1 MSKAILIV
9 EDDRELAR
17 TLARALEERGYQTQ
31 LAYDGDDALRA
42 VGRQPPDLILL
53 DLLLPRRDGRA
64 VLSTLQQ
71 AEATRAI
78 PVVAMSGV
86 LRRRDHER
94 DILAAGARVFLSKPF
109 SLADL
114 LQTLERLL
122 GLRGRTG
129 PQQLERF
136 ELAQKPVAE
145 TLFEAASVGFTGAIH
160 FRSEQRHKQLLMEAG
175 QPRAIRSNM
184 VRECLGRRLVDS
196 GRIQDHA
203 HQEALRRAKNSDRLQ
218 GEILVRMGALPAV
231 QLEEALAAQG
241 EAKLRELFSWTEGE
255 AWLQPGVRDA
265 KLASA
270 LPGWTIRRAILRG
283 VEMMSEGLA
292 RERLAPYAS
301 ETVVAQEIELDPAER
316 TQMVVACLDALGHE
330 TTVADLWEEHAPML
344 YGLQL
349 VGALS
354 FGEKGAALAEPPG
367 PASAEAMRSEEEER
381 PDSPA
386 VELTLLRERQAK
398 QNHFEVL
405 GASERSSA
413 EEIRKLFVGLA
424 KKFHP
429 DRFQT
434 ESQAAQALAA
444 QVFSDISV
452 AHDTLSDSR
461 RRKEYVAELRRGG
474 AKSDRKA
481 VARIV
486 SAEREFRKGR
496 ENMHRRSYPDA
507 LACFER
513 ALELDPREGEFWALA
528 GWTYFLVHQ
537 EDPAERGEAVRRLK
551 EAQSL
556 APRSPSGYYYMGL
569 LYKACERPVEA
580 EVMFRETLGIS
591 GGHIEAAR
599 ELRLLERRR
608 RNRKQGGGLGS
619 LFGLGKKKS

>member
-1 MSKAILIV
+1 MSKAVLIV

-17 TLARALEERGYQTQ
+17 TLARALEEGGYQTQ
-31 LAYDGDDALRA
+31 LAYDGEDALRA
-42 VGRQPPDLILL
+42 VSRQPPDLILL

-71 AEATRAI
+71 AEATRTI
-78 PVVAMSGV
+78 PIVAMSGV
-86 LRRRDHER
+86 LRGRDHER

-109 SLADL
+109 SRAEL
-114 LQTLERLL
+114 LETLERLL
-122 GLRGRTG
+122 GLRGPTG
-129 PQQLERF
+129 PQQLERV

-145 TLFEAASVGFTGAIH
+145 MLSEAASMGFTGAIH
-160 FRSEQRHKQLLMEAG
+160 FRWEKRHKQLLMEAG
-175 QPRAIRSNM
+175 QPCGIRSNM
-184 VRECLGRRLVDS
+184 VRECLGRRLIDA
-196 GRIQDHA
+196 GRIDDRA

-265 KLASA
+265 KSASA
-270 LPGWTIRRAILRG
+270 LPGWTIRRAILCG
-283 VEMMSEGLA
+283 VEMMSAGLA
-292 RERLAPYAS
+292 RERLAPYAG
-301 ETVVAQEIELDPAER
+301 ETVVAREIELDPAER
-316 TQMVVACLDALGHE
+316 TQIVVACLNALGPE
-330 TTVADLWEEHAPML
+330 TTVADLWEGHAPIL
-344 YGLQL
+344 YGLEL

-354 FGEKGAALAEPPG
+354 FGEKGAVLAEPVRP
-367 PASAEAMRSEEEER
+367 EEEEC
-381 PDSPA
+381 PDAPE
-386 VELTLLRERQAK
+386 VELTVLRDRQAK
-398 QNHFEVL
+398 QTHFEVL
-405 GASERSSA
+405 DVSERSSA
-413 EEIRKLFVGLA
+413 EEIHKVFVGLA

-429 DRFQT
+429 DGFKT
-434 ESQAAQALAA
+434 DSQAAQALAA
-444 QVFSDISV
+444 QVFSKISV

-461 RRKEYVAELRRGG
+461 RRKEYVAELRGGG
-474 AKSDRKA
+474 AKSDPKA

-486 SAEREFRKGR
+486 SAEREFRKGQ

-513 ALELDPREGEFWALA
+513 ALEFDPREGEFWALA
-528 GWTYFLVHQ
+528 GWTHFLVHQ
-537 EDPAERGEAVRRLK
+537 EDPARRGEAVRRLE

-569 LYKACERPVEA
+569 LHKACEKPLEA
-580 EVMFRETLGIS
+580 ERMFRKTLEIS
-591 GGHIEAAR
+591 EGHVEAAR
-599 ELRLLERRR
+599 ELSLLERRR